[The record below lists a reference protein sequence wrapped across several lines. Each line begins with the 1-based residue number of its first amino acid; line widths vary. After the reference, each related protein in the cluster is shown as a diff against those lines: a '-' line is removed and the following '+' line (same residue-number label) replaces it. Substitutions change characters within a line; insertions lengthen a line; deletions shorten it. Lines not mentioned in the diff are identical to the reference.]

1 MADIGTLTPEQML
14 QQQQILRQQKMA
26 EMLLQKGMEQPQG
39 QMISGHYVRPSIFQN
54 LAGLANTYVGQQGI
68 KEADQAQ
75 LDLAKQLRADET
87 SAMTDFMQQKEG
99 RPAVPEKVTELAGPY
114 TSNVPMPTATIAGTP
129 AITANPQAAYA
140 NLYSNP
146 KASAAQ
152 RQFAFGKMNEGPMKV
167 GVEDTLLDPFT
178 MKPIY
183 QGAGKL
189 PATLDVA
196 VSLIPNLPRNRAEW
210 TPAQMNQVE
219 NKVMQLEAQKSPK
232 NVFNMSDIMG
242 KDLGQ
247 VQQIMIAG
255 QGQVQ
260 AGELALGAANKI
272 DQAIKSK
279 NLNVGPTATVGQSLG
294 QIGDALGLVNQKGQE
309 KLVNTRQAIQ
319 GLAQMWM
326 LGRQQA
332 KGQGQITEGEN
343 ILVGKIQSGDLN
355 TISLPELQYMVE
367 NTKTQGNYFR
377 KEYENKLDV
386 LRKNPKYKDIVPLYE
401 VGTMPTVQWNTGGSS
416 QAVQDALKIVR
427 GEK

>member
-14 QQQQILRQQKMA
+14 QQQQILRNQKMS

-167 GVEDTLLDPFT
+167 GIEDVLLDPNT
-178 MKPIY
+178 LKPIY
-183 QGAGKL
+183 TGSGKL

-196 VSLIPNLPRNRAEW
+196 VSLIPNLPRDRNQW
-210 TPAQMNQVE
+210 TDSQRQQVE
-219 NKVMQLEAQKSPK
+219 NKVMQLEAQKASVTHVNLPAADERK
-232 NVFNMSDIMG
+232 TGFLSNILDRNILQM
-242 KDLGQ
+242 Q
-247 VQQIMIAG
+247 N
-255 QGQVQ
+255 
-260 AGELALGAANKI
+260 ALGVDPNAVKPNVPASI
-272 DQAIKSK
+272 VEAISGP
-279 NLNVGPTATVGQSLG
+279 NLLSRSLKPAQR
-294 QIGDALGLVNQKGQE
+294 QIIEDSQ
-309 KLVNTRQAIQ
+309 
-319 GLAQMWM
+319 
-326 LGRQQA
+326 
-332 KGQGQITEGEN
+332 
-343 ILVGKIQSGDLN
+343 
-355 TISLPELQYMVE
+355 
-367 NTKTQGNYFR
+367 
-377 KEYENKLDV
+377 LDV
-386 LRKNPKYKDIVPLYE
+386 LDTALTLSTGAAYNREQLIGKREAYFPNLGDKPATVAAKRQRLEGLLDSAFIMAGRATPKRVSAPYTAPPAQPNINQELNVPTINAPKFLGFE
-401 VGTMPTVQWNTGGSS
+401 
-416 QAVQDALKIVR
+416 DANR
-427 GEK
+427 

>member
-26 EMLLQKGMEQPQG
+26 EMLMEKGMQQPQG

-68 KEADQAQ
+68 KEAEDAQ
-75 LDLAKQLRADET
+75 LNLAKRLRADES
-87 SAMTDFMQQKEG
+87 SAMADFIQQKEG

-114 TSNVPMPTATIAGTP
+114 TGNIPMPTAIIAGRAAIP
-129 AITANPQAAYA
+129 ANLQAAYA
-140 NLYSNP
+140 NLYDNP

-152 RQFAFGKMNEGPMKV
+152 RQFAFGKMNEGPIKL
-167 GVEDTLLDPFT
+167 GAEETLLDPNT
-178 MKPIY
+178 YKPIY
-183 QGAGKL
+183 TGAGKL

-210 TPAQMNQVE
+210 SPAQMAQVE

-232 NVFNMSDIMG
+232 TVFNMSDIMG

-401 VGTMPTVQWNTGGSS
+401 VGIMPTVQFNTGGGSKT
-416 QAVQDALKIVR
+416 VNDALAIVR
-427 GEK
+427 GNP

>member
-14 QQQQILRQQKMA
+14 QQQQILRNQKMS